1 MAHSQKLQAAGHSA
15 HDHLSPS
22 LAASRPHLTT
32 LTSPLSTY
40 IMAHKSHRQ
49 KALAAQL
56 EARPEISIVKPKV
69 PKKKPVTE
77 GMDVDSD
84 DEGVVVGSALATGAG
99 EASTSSSGF
108 APLSAQ
114 AQSSALKNEFRR
126 IPIPP
131 HRMTPLKR
139 EWVNIYTP
147 LVEMLGLQVR
157 MNVPRRAVE
166 IKVKKRLLS
175 LADGP
180 ELRTHCRHWCHPEGC
195 RLCQGILPRLRR

>member
-1 MAHSQKLQAAGHSA
+1 
-15 HDHLSPS
+15 
-22 LAASRPHLTT
+22 
-32 LTSPLSTY
+32 
-40 IMAHKSHRQ
+40 MAHKSHRQ

-69 PKKKPVTE
+69 PKKKPVTQ

-84 DEGVVVGSALATGAG
+84 DEGVVVGSALASASG

-139 EWVNIYTP
+139 EWVNMYTP

-166 IKVKKRLLS
+166 IKVS
-175 LADGP
+175 
-180 ELRTHCRHWCHPEGC
+180 T
-195 RLCQGILPRLRR
+195 

>member
-1 MAHSQKLQAAGHSA
+1 ML
-15 HDHLSPS
+15 D
-22 LAASRPHLTT
+22 
-32 LTSPLSTY
+32 TY

-56 EARPEISIVKPKV
+56 EARPEISLVKPKV
-69 PKKKPVTE
+69 PKKKKAVAE

-84 DEGVVVGSALATGAG
+84 DEGVVVGSALASGAG

-108 APLSAQ
+108 APLSATE
-114 AQSSALKNEFRR
+114 QSSVLKNEFRR

-166 IKVKKRLLS
+166 IKVRRINMVFTDGRRAPDTLLTVELSRRVPTSSRRS
-175 LADGP
+175 LLA
-180 ELRTHCRHWCHPEGC
+180 LT
-195 RLCQGILPRLRR
+195 LT